1 MTFRSNIII
10 RKYLSYDDIRPK
22 GDSHK
27 TELDGVIGKDSF
39 NSYLIDESV
48 LHAISMNILSQINN
62 LRYILQTSNT
72 RWSR

>member
-27 TELDGVIGKDSF
+27 TDLDQVISKDSF

-48 LHAISMNILSQINN
+48 LHAISMNK
-62 LRYILQTSNT
+62 
-72 RWSR
+72 

>member
-1 MTFRSNIII
+1 MCMTFRSNIII

-27 TELDGVIGKDSF
+27 TDFDQVIGKDSF

-48 LHAISMNILSQINN
+48 LHAISMNSCA
-62 LRYILQTSNT
+62 
-72 RWSR
+72 

>member
-22 GDSHK
+22 GDSHE
-27 TELDGVIGKDSF
+27 TELDEVIDNDLF

-48 LHAISMNILSQINN
+48 LHAISMNISLIYHVK
-62 LRYILQTSNT
+62 LIC
-72 RWSR
+72 

>member
-1 MTFRSNIII
+1 MCMTFRSNIII

-27 TELDGVIGKDSF
+27 TDLDQVISMDLF

-48 LHAISMNILSQINN
+48 LHAISMNITLLIS
-62 LRYILQTSNT
+62 YK
-72 RWSR
+72 

>member
-1 MTFRSNIII
+1 MCMTFRSNIII

-48 LHAISMNILSQINN
+48 LHAISMNKEFFK
-62 LRYILQTSNT
+62 Y
-72 RWSR
+72 